1 MASRMVW
8 PVILCHMVYKIAS
21 GADVDTMIM
30 AVAATQIE
38 MQPFLD
44 LCRGEGISC
53 EYLVSGVGP
62 LETAVTLSRFLTERR
77 ERVSGLVQFGVGGA
91 YIAPKPEDR
100 ISLLAVCLAESEV
113 MGDLG
118 ICYPDRVEYFSR
130 DLSGQVQFPLRSA
143 LLTRAAEIL
152 DSYAIHYHSGAFV
165 TVNSVSGT
173 SRRGEMLGRHWQAL
187 CENMEGAAAARLC
200 SEYALPLV
208 EIRVISNLVEERNRQ
223 NWRLREACQR
233 AAELA
238 VLLVKELQ

>member
-1 MASRMVW
+1 
-8 PVILCHMVYKIAS
+8 
-21 GADVDTMIM
+21 MIV
-30 AVAATQIE
+30 AVAATQME

-53 EYLVSGVGP
+53 EHLVSGVGP
-62 LETAVTLSRFLTERR
+62 LETAVTLGRFLAERR
-77 ERVSGLVQFGVGGA
+77 DRVRALLQFGVGGA

-100 ISLLAVCLAESEV
+100 IPLLAVCLAENEV

-118 ICYPDRVEYFSR
+118 VCFPDRVEYFPR
-130 DLSGQVQFPLRSA
+130 DLSGPMRFPLQSS
-143 LLTRAAEIL
+143 LLTRAAAIL
-152 DSYAIHYHSGAFV
+152 DAYGSSYHSGTFV
-165 TVNSVSGT
+165 TVNSVRGT

-200 SEYALPLV
+200 REYGLPLV

-238 VLLVKELQ
+238 ALLVKEL

>member
-1 MASRMVW
+1 
-8 PVILCHMVYKIAS
+8 
-21 GADVDTMIM
+21 M
-30 AVAATQIE
+30 AVAATQME
-38 MQPFLD
+38 MQPFVD

-53 EYLVSGVGP
+53 ERLVSGVGP
-62 LETAVTLSRFLTERR
+62 LETAVTLSRFLAECQ

-91 YIAPKPEDR
+91 YIVPNPEEQVP
-100 ISLLAVCLAESEV
+100 LLAVCLAESEV

-118 ICYPDRVEYFSR
+118 ICYPDRVEYFPD
-130 DLSGQVQFPLRSA
+130 DLSGHVQFPLRSA
-143 LLTRAAEIL
+143 HLTRAAEIL
-152 DSYAIHYHSGAFV
+152 DAYSIGYHSGAFV

-200 SEYALPLV
+200 VDYSLPLV
-208 EIRVISNLVEERNRQ
+208 EIRVISNLVEERNRE

-238 VLLVKELQ
+238 VLLVKEL